1 MSLTYGANGNPTWED
16 INVVVTPAAYMYS
29 TQFTNLQTWEQYP
42 ADHGVAKG
50 NTLKQF
56 WDEAH
61 FYAEC
66 SGKGLC
72 NRESGTCECFAGYTG
87 EGCTRTSCPNE
98 CSGHGVCNLVG
109 LSSAVTYSAWDAEK
123 TQVCECDAGYQGIDC
138 SQRICPMGDDPITR
152 PWDGVVAQGF
162 TEEFYY
168 QALATTNNAEAEAL
182 MPNKAKQQP
191 EIQIFGHL
199 SEITSAT
206 PFALEFTTELGE
218 KYVTT
223 TFDLKTVTAKAI
235 ENALE
240 SLPNQV
246 IQDVQVTRKEIDVAV
261 FGSSFSSPTVS
272 ANTAGYPAVYQITF
286 ISNTGDVPALG
297 FRDASTSSPTDTFVD
312 LSTMITHNTIDA
324 AGKSK
329 AVLMTYFGAHA
340 MGLTASLK
348 TDKTETAFDGTWK
361 VNYATGKSGID
372 LFITEARQ
380 GTQENSEC
388 SNRGLCD
395 YDTGLCKCFN
405 GFTDDDC
412 SVQNALAMY

>member
-1 MSLTYGANGNPTWED
+1 
-16 INVVVTPAAYMYS
+16 
-29 TQFTNLQTWEQYP
+29 
-42 ADHGVAKG
+42 
-50 NTLKQF
+50 
-56 WDEAH
+56 
-61 FYAEC
+61 
-66 SGKGLC
+66 
-72 NRESGTCECFAGYTG
+72 
-87 EGCTRTSCPNE
+87 
-98 CSGHGVCNLVG
+98 
-109 LSSAVTYSAWDAEK
+109 
-123 TQVCECDAGYQGIDC
+123 
-138 SQRICPMGDDPITR
+138 MGDDPITR

-162 TEEFYY
+162 KQDFYY
-168 QALATTNNAEAEAL
+168 QALVGNAEAEAL
-182 MPNKAKQQP
+182 MPHPAKQQP

-199 SEITSAT
+199 EEITSAT

-223 TFDLKTVTAKAI
+223 TFDLKTVTAEAI

-246 IQDVQVTRKEIDVAV
+246 IQDVQVTKKYIDVTV
-261 FGSSFSSPTVS
+261 FGSTGPSTAPTVS
-272 ANTAGYPAVYQITF
+272 ANTTGYPAVYQITF

-297 FRDASTSSPTDTFVD
+297 FRDASTSSPTDTFEE
-312 LSTMITHNTIDA
+312 LSAMITHNTHDA

-329 AVLMTYFGAHA
+329 ANLMTYFGAHA
-340 MGLTASLK
+340 IGLTSLPLPL
-348 TDKTETAFDGTWK
+348 TTETTAFGGTWK
-361 VNYATGKSGID
+361 VNYAPPHSGS
-372 LFITEARQ
+372 LFLTEARK